1 MMKQRIATL
10 LFIANSWAGIPQQS
24 IAAVIS
30 AFSDHPTQDRHLT
43 PHLLEIAKH
52 GHDLNA
58 IERTQLEAVGFNFNY
73 PLVSRSAALR
83 SEAVGLDQYFDNGIF
98 RFHFTTTGRNA
109 VNTTDD
115 NNDGI
120 PNYIDSV
127 SVVFNIISNGI
138 HKGQGY
144 LMPPSDDFY
153 TSNRDKGG
161 SEHYDIYIRNISS
174 RYYGYTQPEEFAQG
188 KGDNERSKTVVEKN
202 AFTSYMVIRNN
213 YINFP
218 LPELEN
224 IKVTVA
230 HEYFHAIQFGYD
242 GWEMPWLLE
251 ASAVWMEEEMYD
263 DINDCYQYMSDWFNQ
278 PHKSLDEDG
287 YHWYGSFIFFEY
299 IAQHMG
305 GAETIRRLFNESVQS
320 NSRER
325 DGSHAALN
333 ASLKQQGFSFQQA
346 LNGMSVANKIMSS
359 LPAADNFAYDEAES
373 YPVDGPAILKKVN
386 FQTGNRDTVFS
397 TRLSR
402 FASQYVQIITQK
414 PVQVDLINTSGP
426 MSDLQLNAI
435 LKKNDN
441 SYLVISSPSIN
452 IDPVELKSIHLSVV
466 SHDTVGG
473 DWNYQLAIQDGKS
486 GTDANVPVEF
496 TIGNPYPNP
505 FNGNVQFS
513 IYMLKESS
521 VSIDVIDLSGKRA
534 KRLYKGNLS
543 AGNHNFNWHGKDSSG
558 NQVASGVYYIKVSGK
573 SSEDWRPVT
582 FVK

>member
-1 MMKQRIATL
+1 MKQRIATL

-58 IERTQLEAVGFNFNY
+58 IERTQLEAIGFNFNY

-202 AFTSYMVIRNN
+202 AFTSYMVMRNN
-213 YINFP
+213 YSGFYSSNNSYGP
-218 LPELEN
+218 TTELEAMQ
-224 IKVTVA
+224 VTAA
-230 HEYFHAIQFGYD
+230 HEFFHTVQYGYD
-242 GWEMPWLLE
+242 GREKPWLLE
-251 ASAVWMEEEMYD
+251 ATAVWMEEVVYD
-263 DINDCYQYMSDWFNQ
+263 NINDCYQYMLNWFSSPQ
-278 PHKSLDEDG
+278 TSLDASG
-287 YHWYGSFIFFEY
+287 SHWYGSYIFFKYIEEHLGGPATIRNIIERGVETNSEY
-299 IAQHMG
+299 IDYSHQA
-305 GAETIRRLFNESVQS
+305 IS
-320 NSRER
+320 
-325 DGSHAALN
+325 DGLELVGS
-333 ASLKQQGFSFQQA
+333 SFQQ
-346 LNGMSVANKIMSS
+346 MSVR
-359 LPAADNFAYDEAES
+359 YR
-373 YPVDGPAILKKVN
+373 
-386 FQTGNRDTVFS
+386 Q
-397 TRLSR
+397 
-402 FASQYVQIITQK
+402 
-414 PVQVDLINTSGP
+414 
-426 MSDLQLNAI
+426 
-435 LKKNDN
+435 
-441 SYLVISSPSIN
+441 
-452 IDPVELKSIHLSVV
+452 
-466 SHDTVGG
+466 
-473 DWNYQLAIQDGKS
+473 
-486 GTDANVPVEF
+486 
-496 TIGNPYPNP
+496 
-505 FNGNVQFS
+505 
-513 IYMLKESS
+513 
-521 VSIDVIDLSGKRA
+521 
-534 KRLYKGNLS
+534 
-543 AGNHNFNWHGKDSSG
+543 
-558 NQVASGVYYIKVSGK
+558 
-573 SSEDWRPVT
+573 
-582 FVK
+582 

>member
-1 MMKQRIATL
+1 MKQLIVTFSL
-10 LFIANSWAGIPQQS
+10 ITSSWAGHPQQS
-24 IAAVIS
+24 ASAVIS

-52 GHDLNA
+52 GHELNA
-58 IERTQLEAVGFNFNY
+58 IERTQLEAVGFNFDY
-73 PLVSRSAALR
+73 SLVSRSAALR
-83 SEAVGLDQYFDNGIF
+83 SEAVGLDKYYDNGIF
-98 RFHFTTTGRNA
+98 RFHFTTTGINA
-109 VNTTDD
+109 VNTADD

-127 SVVFNIISNGI
+127 AVVFNVISNGI
-138 HKGQGY
+138 HKTQEY
-144 LMPPSDDFY
+144 LMPPSDGFY
-153 TSNRDKGG
+153 SGNRDKGG
-161 SEHYDIYIRNISS
+161 SDHYDVYIRNLSS

-202 AFTSYMVIRNN
+202 AFTSYMVMRNN
-213 YINFP
+213 YKNFP
-218 LPELEN
+218 LSELKN
-224 IKVTVA
+224 IKVTAA

-263 DINDCYQYMSDWFNQ
+263 DINDCYQYMADWFKQ
-278 PHKSLDEDG
+278 PERSLDEDG

-305 GAETIRRLFNESVQS
+305 GTETIRRLFDESVQS

-325 DGSHAALN
+325 DGSHAAIN

-346 LNGMSVANKIMSS
+346 LNGMSIANKIMSS
-359 LPAADNFAYDEAES
+359 LPTAENYSYDEAES

-397 TRLSR
+397 TKLSR

-534 KRLYKGNLS
+534 KQLYKGNLS
-543 AGNHNFNWHGKDSSG
+543 TGNHNFNWHGKDSSG

>member
-1 MMKQRIATL
+1 MKRLIATL
-10 LFIANSWAGIPQQS
+10 LFIASSWAGISQQS
-24 IAAVIS
+24 TGAVIS
-30 AFSDHPTQDRHLT
+30 AFSGHPTQDRHLT

-52 GHDLNA
+52 GHELNA
-58 IERTQLEAVGFNFNY
+58 NERTQLEAVGFNFNF
-73 PLVSRSAALR
+73 PLVSRSGALR
-83 SEAVGLDQYFDNGIF
+83 SEAVGLDKYFDNGIF
-98 RFHFTTTGRNA
+98 RFHYTTTGINA
-109 VNTTDD
+109 VNTSDD

-127 SVVFNIISNGI
+127 AVVFNQISNGI
-138 HKGQGY
+138 HKVQEY
-144 LMPPSDDFY
+144 LMPPSDGFY
-153 TSNRDKGG
+153 SGNRDKGG
-161 SEHYDIYIRNISS
+161 SDHYDVYIRNLSS

-188 KGDNERSKTVVEKN
+188 KGDNERSKTVIEKN

-213 YINFP
+213 YKNFP

-224 IKVTVA
+224 IKVTAA

-278 PHKSLDEDG
+278 PHRSLDEDG

-305 GAETIRRLFNESVQS
+305 GAETIRRLFDESVQS

-386 FQTGNRDTVFS
+386 FQTGNQDTVSS

-402 FASQYVQIITQK
+402 FASQYIQIITQK

-426 MSDLQLNAI
+426 LSDLQLNAI

-452 IDPVELKSIHLSVV
+452 IDPTELKYIHLSVV

-505 FNGNVQFS
+505 FNGIIQFS
-513 IYMLKESS
+513 LYMMKESP
-521 VSIDVIDLSGKRA
+521 VSINVIDLSGKQISRI
-534 KRLYKGNLS
+534 YNGNLS
-543 AGNHNFNWHGKDSSG
+543 IGNHNFSWQGKNASG
-558 NQVASGVYYIKVSGK
+558 RSVSSGVYYIKVSGK
-573 SSEDWRPVT
+573 STEEWRPVT

>member
-1 MMKQRIATL
+1 MKQLIVTL
-10 LFIANSWAGIPQQS
+10 SLITSSWAGHPQQS
-24 IAAVIS
+24 ASAVIS

-52 GHDLNA
+52 GHELNA
-58 IERTQLEAVGFNFNY
+58 IERTQLEAVGFNFDY
-73 PLVSRSAALR
+73 SLVSRSAALR
-83 SEAVGLDQYFDNGIF
+83 SEAVGLDKYYDNGIF
-98 RFHFTTTGRNA
+98 RFHFTTTGINA
-109 VNTTDD
+109 VNTADD

-127 SVVFNIISNGI
+127 AVVFNVISNGI
-138 HKGQGY
+138 HKTQEY
-144 LMPPSDDFY
+144 LMPPSDGFY
-153 TSNRDKGG
+153 SGNRDKGG
-161 SEHYDIYIRNISS
+161 SDHYDVYIRNLSS

-202 AFTSYMVIRNN
+202 AFTSYMVMRNN
-213 YINFP
+213 YKNFP
-218 LPELEN
+218 LSELKN
-224 IKVTVA
+224 IKVTAA

-263 DINDCYQYMSDWFNQ
+263 DINDCYQYMADWFKQ
-278 PHKSLDEDG
+278 PERSLDEDG

-305 GAETIRRLFNESVQS
+305 GTETIRRLFDESVQS

-359 LPAADNFAYDEAES
+359 LPAAENYSYDEAES

-386 FQTGNRDTVFS
+386 FQTGNRDTVSS
-397 TRLSR
+397 TKLSR
-402 FASQYVQIITQK
+402 FASQYIQIITQK
-414 PVQVDLINTSGP
+414 PVQVDLFNMSGP
-426 MSDLQLNAI
+426 LSDLQLNAI

-513 IYMLKESS
+513 VYMLKESS

-534 KRLYKGNLS
+534 KQLYKGNLS
-543 AGNHNFNWHGKDSSG
+543 TGNHNFNWHGKDSSG

>member
-1 MMKQRIATL
+1 MKQLIVTL
-10 LFIANSWAGIPQQS
+10 SLITSSWAGHPQQS
-24 IAAVIS
+24 AAAVIS

-52 GHDLNA
+52 GHELNA
-58 IERTQLEAVGFNFNY
+58 IERTQLEAVGFNFDY
-73 PLVSRSAALR
+73 SLVSRSAALR
-83 SEAVGLDQYFDNGIF
+83 SEAVGLDKYYDNGIF
-98 RFHFTTTGRNA
+98 RFHFTTTGINA
-109 VNTTDD
+109 VNTADD

-127 SVVFNIISNGI
+127 AVVFNVISNGI
-138 HKGQGY
+138 HKTQEY
-144 LMPPSDDFY
+144 LMPPSDGFY
-153 TSNRDKGG
+153 SGNRDKGG
-161 SEHYDIYIRNISS
+161 SDHYDVYIRNLSS

-202 AFTSYMVIRNN
+202 AFTSYMVMRNN
-213 YINFP
+213 YKNFP
-218 LPELEN
+218 LSELKN
-224 IKVTVA
+224 IKVTAA

-263 DINDCYQYMSDWFNQ
+263 DINDCYQYMADWFKQ
-278 PHKSLDEDG
+278 PERSLDEDG

-305 GAETIRRLFNESVQS
+305 GTETIRRIFDESVQS

-346 LNGMSVANKIMSS
+346 LNGMSIANKIMSS
-359 LPAADNFAYDEAES
+359 LPTAENYSYDEAES

-397 TRLSR
+397 TKLSR
-402 FASQYVQIITQK
+402 FASQYVRIITQK

-452 IDPVELKSIHLSVV
+452 IDPVELKSIHLSIV

-473 DWNYQLAIQDGKS
+473 DWNYQ
-486 GTDANVPVEF
+486 
-496 TIGNPYPNP
+496 
-505 FNGNVQFS
+505 
-513 IYMLKESS
+513 
-521 VSIDVIDLSGKRA
+521 
-534 KRLYKGNLS
+534 
-543 AGNHNFNWHGKDSSG
+543 
-558 NQVASGVYYIKVSGK
+558 
-573 SSEDWRPVT
+573 
-582 FVK
+582 

>member
-1 MMKQRIATL
+1 

-58 IERTQLEAVGFNFNY
+58 IERTQLEAIGFNFNY

-263 DINDCYQYMSDWFNQ
+263 DINAT
-278 PHKSLDEDG
+278 P
-287 YHWYGSFIFFEY
+287 
-299 IAQHMG
+299 
-305 GAETIRRLFNESVQS
+305 SV
-320 NSRER
+320 
-325 DGSHAALN
+325 
-333 ASLKQQGFSFQQA
+333 
-346 LNGMSVANKIMSS
+346 
-359 LPAADNFAYDEAES
+359 
-373 YPVDGPAILKKVN
+373 
-386 FQTGNRDTVFS
+386 TG
-397 TRLSR
+397 
-402 FASQYVQIITQK
+402 
-414 PVQVDLINTSGP
+414 
-426 MSDLQLNAI
+426 
-435 LKKNDN
+435 
-441 SYLVISSPSIN
+441 
-452 IDPVELKSIHLSVV
+452 
-466 SHDTVGG
+466 
-473 DWNYQLAIQDGKS
+473 
-486 GTDANVPVEF
+486 
-496 TIGNPYPNP
+496 
-505 FNGNVQFS
+505 
-513 IYMLKESS
+513 
-521 VSIDVIDLSGKRA
+521 
-534 KRLYKGNLS
+534 
-543 AGNHNFNWHGKDSSG
+543 
-558 NQVASGVYYIKVSGK
+558 
-573 SSEDWRPVT
+573 
-582 FVK
+582 